1 MTEDVLLVEDHGAV
15 RLLRMNRPDKL
26 NALNIPL
33 LEALHDA
40 LRLVDRD
47 DDVRAVVL
55 AGAGRAFCAGA
66 DLSEYEEKPAS
77 SSPLSFRGQIA
88 TQVMILLRQMSK
100 PIVSAAQG
108 AAVGAGA
115 ALAIGCDMMVVGN
128 DLKFGYPEIRH
139 SMVPGIVMPSLQ
151 RQIGAKLAFELISTG
166 RLLSADETAAI
177 GLANRVTDAADVEA
191 AAMEIANG
199 WTTANPVALSAI
211 KTLFYR
217 VSDLPFDE
225 GARTGHDIGRVV
237 RGFRAA
243 NP

>member
-1 MTEDVLLVEDHGAV
+1 VTDDVLLVEDRGPV
-15 RLLRMNRPDKL
+15 RILRMNRPHKL

-33 LEALHDA
+33 LRALHDA
-40 LRLVDRD
+40 LRSVDED

-55 AGAGRAFCAGA
+55 AGSGRAFCSGA
-66 DLSEYEEKPAS
+66 DMSEFEEKPAS
-77 SSPLSFRGQIA
+77 SNPLSYRGHVA
-88 TQVMILLRQMSK
+88 TQIMIMLRQMSK

-115 ALAIGCDMMVVGN
+115 ALAIGCDMMVVGT
-128 DLKFGYPEIRH
+128 DLKLGYPEVRH

-151 RQIGAKLAFELISTG
+151 RQIGAKLAFEMISTG
-166 RLLSADETAAI
+166 RLLSADEATAI
-177 GLANRVTDAADVEA
+177 GLATRVIDPSGLVD
-191 AAMEIANG
+191 AAMEIAAG
-199 WTTANPVALSAI
+199 WAKANPVALSAI
-211 KTLFYR
+211 KSLFYR

-243 NP
+243 AS